1 MHFNYLG
8 RTGLLVS
15 ELCLGTMTFGGREGM
30 WQQIGSLEQT
40 DADEL
45 VRTALDHGINF
56 LDTANV
62 YADGRSEQITGQ
74 ALRNL
79 GVGRHDVVVATKVF
93 ARMGPGQNSVGSSRA
108 HILDQ
113 AKESLKRLQVDHID
127 LYQLHGFDAATPME
141 EMMEALDTLVRH
153 GHVRYIGV
161 SNWAAWQVV
170 KALGIA
176 ERRNLAPIR
185 SLQAYYTLAGRDLE
199 REIIPMLTSEK
210 VGLMVWSPLAGGLLS
225 GKYDR
230 ANSAEGRRATFDFPP
245 VDRKRA
251 DAVIDAMRPIAE
263 AKKCSVAQIALAW
276 LLHQRAVT
284 SVIVGAKRKE
294 QLVENIAAVDV
305 KLSAD
310 DLKALDMASALTKEY
325 PGWMLERQGIYR
337 GANLSRWTAE
347 RVT

>member
-93 ARMGPGQNSVGSSRA
+93 ARMGLGQNSVGSSRA

-127 LYQLHGFDAATPME
+127 SISF
-141 EMMEALDTLVRH
+141 
-153 GHVRYIGV
+153 
-161 SNWAAWQVV
+161 
-170 KALGIA
+170 
-176 ERRNLAPIR
+176 
-185 SLQAYYTLAGRDLE
+185 
-199 REIIPMLTSEK
+199 
-210 VGLMVWSPLAGGLLS
+210 
-225 GKYDR
+225 
-230 ANSAEGRRATFDFPP
+230 
-245 VDRKRA
+245 
-251 DAVIDAMRPIAE
+251 
-263 AKKCSVAQIALAW
+263 
-276 LLHQRAVT
+276 
-284 SVIVGAKRKE
+284 
-294 QLVENIAAVDV
+294 
-305 KLSAD
+305 
-310 DLKALDMASALTKEY
+310 MASMRRLQ
-325 PGWMLERQGIYR
+325 WRR
-337 GANLSRWTAE
+337 
-347 RVT
+347 